1 MRRAA
6 LALTFVLVLLA
17 ASPAAAITSTD
28 QKQNERIAAL
38 ATRVTGLESRVAALE
53 ARAPVPGPEGPRG
66 PQGVPGP
73 AGPQGP
79 QGIPGPVGP
88 QGPAGE
94 VIEVPVVFPEPEPEP
109 TPEPPT
115 ATSHCFARPSAC
127 GLPDATNT
135 GPSGTLAASGSITAS
150 TNGQVIEGKDVTG
163 SITVN
168 ADNVTIRNVKATA
181 TAMGSGSCVI
191 CAGNHTGLRIIDSK
205 LSGKGTGSA
214 TVEAAV
220 RDYGSVAVDR
230 TSMALCNECI
240 QGGSVTVKD
249 SYIVVSSIYSG
260 AHAEDIYICSDTVN
274 VDHST
279 LINEQGQT
287 ATVFGDTICGGGNH
301 FTVTNSLLAGG
312 GYVLYPQANGSSPS
326 GAQTTITGNHIA
338 RCLTKEVVNSS
349 GDHLCSGGADS
360 SGYFPNGGKYGVGAY
375 FSGTLTWSGNVWD
388 DDLSS
393 ISAP

>member
-1 MRRAA
+1 MRRVA

-28 QKQNERIAAL
+28 QKQNERITQLVTRVNGLEAKVVQL
-38 ATRVTGLESRVAALE
+38 ATSVEGLDSRVAMLE
-53 ARAPVPGPEGPRG
+53 SQVRG
-66 PQGVPGP
+66 
-73 AGPQGP
+73 
-79 QGIPGPVGP
+79 IL
-88 QGPAGE
+88 
-94 VIEVPVVFPEPEPEP
+94 EVPPVFPEPEPEPEP
-109 TPEPPT
+109 TPEPPA
-115 ATSHCFARPSAC
+115 ATSHCFASPSAC

-135 GPSGTLAASGSITAS
+135 GPSGTLTPSGSITAS
-150 TNGQVIEGKDVTG
+150 TNGQVIEGKDITG
-163 SITVN
+163 QITVS
-168 ADNVTIRNVKATA
+168 ADNVTIRNVKVTA
-181 TAMGSGSCVI
+181 SSTGSGSCVI
-191 CAGNHTGLRIIDSK
+191 CAGNHTGLRVIDSK

-220 RDYGSVAVDR
+220 RDYGSASVER

-249 SYIVVSSIYSG
+249 SYITVSSIYSG

-326 GAQTTITGNHIA
+326 GAQTVVTGNHIA

-360 SGYFPNGGKYGVGAY
+360 NGFFPNGGKYGVGAY
-375 FSGTLTWSGNVWD
+375 FSGPVTWSGNVWD
-388 DDLSS
+388 DNLASVS
-393 ISAP
+393 P